1 MNKIETYKKTKAAT
15 LKNIINSV
23 YELDLMEKCR
33 RTEYTDAR
41 LTFMSIMY
49 DEGYGYSDIGRMLN
63 KNHATIIHCLK
74 SSDWMLKNEKS
85 FISKYHIVK
94 EVYNSSDKLLEH
106 KSNLQLKNLVI
117 LANNQIKMLNLDN
130 ACLKDECKAFRE
142 REGRFSSLFKL
153 IDERTKEK
161 DIPVIYR
168 KLNTIY
174 NGL

>member
-1 MNKIETYKKTKAAT
+1 MNKFETDRKTRAIT

-33 RTEYTDAR
+33 RREYTDAR
-41 LTFMSIMY
+41 LTFMRIMY
-49 DEGYGYSDIGRMLN
+49 DDGFGYTDIGRMLN
-63 KNHATIIHCLK
+63 KNHATIIHGLK

-85 FISKYHIVK
+85 FISNYHMIK
-94 EVYNSSDKLLEH
+94 EVYNSNDKLLDY

-130 ACLKDECKAFRE
+130 ARLKDECKAFRE

-153 IDERTKEK
+153 IDERTKDK